1 LDGVA
6 PWFLDHHRVR
16 MNSNELHSVGSNE
29 SIFRMKFAQAASSLA
44 ELYTYVGKIPSRS
57 VCNFGSYDGDW

>member
-1 LDGVA
+1 
-6 PWFLDHHRVR
+6 

-44 ELYTYVGKIPSRS
+44 ELYTHVGQIPSRS
-57 VCNFGSYDGDW
+57 VCNFGSYDGDR